1 MSILLLKTRRQHK
14 MYVMN
19 LEWTDSLG
27 ERHIVWNV
35 ADPEQMKRNL
45 IALNVPAENIEIY
58 EKDVS

>member
-1 MSILLLKTRRQHK
+1 
-14 MYVMN
+14 MYVTN
-19 LEWTDSLG
+19 LEWMDSLG

>member
-1 MSILLLKTRRQHK
+1 MN
-14 MYVMN
+14 VMN
-19 LEWTDSLG
+19 LEWIDSLG

-35 ADPEQMKRNL
+35 SDPEQMKRNL